1 MKKIIM
7 LFALALAWVCVRKH
21 FYLGVMTFLQLLATP
36 FLSRKKTRCITGR

>member
-1 MKKIIM
+1 M
-7 LFALALAWVCVRKH
+7 LFVLALACVGVRVRKH